1 MHNKSILYVFVVLII
16 GMLLGT
22 MLSLSVEFI
31 FSSLTAE
38 DFDKSK
44 SVVYKFLTNT
54 RAIGW
59 GATDGPKSWIELG
72 FMRFR
77 TGFFI
82 ELSVLSLMGF
92 FTSWYFLRYFK

>member
-1 MHNKSILYVFVVLII
+1 MNNKSILYVFIVLII

-22 MLSLSVEFI
+22 VLSLTVEFI
-31 FSSLTAE
+31 FSSLTPE
-38 DFDKSK
+38 DFDKTK

-54 RAIGW
+54 QAIGW
-59 GATDGPKSWIELG
+59 GAADGAKSWIELG

-82 ELSVLSLMGF
+82 
-92 FTSWYFLRYFK
+92 